1 MIEACLD
8 LLFGC
13 SHRHQS
19 RSVHAEHEQPK
30 DSGGGQRRALL
41 HGVPSLRPRDAIFL
55 ARNASPDSSRQ
66 APRSQRP
73 ASSSPMLRMTKELRF
88 TRALAT
94 TIDMRLSITST
105 CNGCGK
111 SKLVSGFDGSL

>member
-19 RSVHAEHEQPK
+19 RPFTLNTSNQRTP
-30 DSGGGQRRALL
+30 GGQGRALL

-66 APRSQRP
+66 APRRQGP
-73 ASSSPMLRMTKELRF
+73 ASSPL
-88 TRALAT
+88 
-94 TIDMRLSITST
+94 
-105 CNGCGK
+105 C
-111 SKLVSGFDGSL
+111 